1 LNDQLAEERANEQL
15 ARSSGLRAAHR
26 GLSSVG
32 LTLLIL
38 ILALSI
44 CTAPIAGASS
54 PLQLNRNS
62 SENVGNHRS
71 PNPLNAMLT
80 GFSPTLGA
88 TRTQVEQLFHF
99 IDKNTTFKAAS
110 KVEGVPRVLGQDK
123 SLYTAVEI
131 NGYPE
136 VIDVQ
141 VVSILDT
148 ASKTVLDS
156 QVAYLS
162 LTCREFSTKATQKWC
177 TGRILNTNS
186 SGLVTATKS
195 MTIDGLRFTV
205 RTYRSIT
212 DSGAPVVSIDV
223 SAI

>member
-1 LNDQLAEERANEQL
+1 VTDVNF
-15 ARSSGLRAAHR
+15 
-26 GLSSVG
+26 
-32 LTLLIL
+32 
-38 ILALSI
+38 
-44 CTAPIAGASS
+44 
-54 PLQLNRNS
+54 
-62 SENVGNHRS
+62 RS
-71 PNPLNAMLT
+71 PNLSNAILT

-88 TRTQVEQLFHF
+88 TRTQVEQLFHL
-99 IDKNTTFKAAS
+99 IDKNTTFKVAS
-110 KVEGVPRVLGQDK
+110 KVKGVPRVLGQDK

-148 ASKTVLDS
+148 ASKTVLQS

-162 LTCREFSTKATQKWC
+162 LTCREFSTEIAQKWC

-186 SGLVTATKS
+186 TGLVTATKS
-195 MTIDGLRFTV
+195 KSFNGLRFTV
-205 RTYRSIT
+205 RTYRSTT
-212 DSGAPVVSIDV
+212 DSGSPVVSIDV